1 MEFRFPD
8 WHRLLVGAAPW
19 SFLIEVTVRTLV
31 VAALA
36 G

>member
-1 MEFRFPD
+1 MEFPSPY

-19 SFLIEVTVRTLV
+19 SFSIEVTVRTLV